1 VIDAPFALA
10 FTGGMIATVNPCGF
24 PMLPAYL
31 SYFLG
36 AERTT
41 ETPEAGVLRAL
52 AVAATVSAGFMVVF
66 GLSGVILAWIT
77 HSVYDVAQWI
87 TLVIGATL
95 VTLGVALLCGWSPAF
110 SLPKLN
116 RGGRTRDLGS
126 MFVFGISY
134 GVASLGCTM
143 PLFFANLSG
152 IVTRAN
158 VVSAISYF
166 LVFGLGMA
174 LVLMVLTVAIAL
186 ARDSIV
192 RGMRRL
198 VPYMHR
204 LAGALLL
211 VAGVY
216 VGWYG
221 IVEIRGTGGNHG
233 VVRTVTNWSADI
245 QTWIT
250 DVGAVRLGLILGLI
264 VAVTVL
270 VVLLRMARRAPL
282 DTPASEHGRAKE
294 VTH

>member
-1 VIDAPFALA
+1 MINAPFALA

-41 ETPEAGVLRAL
+41 DTPEAGVLRAL
-52 AVAATVSAGFMVVF
+52 AVAVTVSAGFMVVF
-66 GLSGVILAWIT
+66 GLSGMILAWLT

-95 VTLGVALLCGWSPAF
+95 IALGVALLCGWTPSF

-152 IVTRAN
+152 IVDRAN
-158 VVSAISYF
+158 VASAISYF

-192 RGMRRL
+192 RGLRRL

-204 LAGALLL
+204 LAGALLV

-221 IVEIRGTGGNHG
+221 IVEIRGTGGNGG

-245 QTWIT
+245 QTWLT
-250 DVGAVRLGLILGLI
+250 DIGAVRLGLILGLV
-264 VAVTVL
+264 VALAVLFVL
-270 VVLLRMARRAPL
+270 VRMARRASHEM
-282 DTPASEHGRAKE
+282 PAPEHSRAKE
-294 VTH
+294 VTR